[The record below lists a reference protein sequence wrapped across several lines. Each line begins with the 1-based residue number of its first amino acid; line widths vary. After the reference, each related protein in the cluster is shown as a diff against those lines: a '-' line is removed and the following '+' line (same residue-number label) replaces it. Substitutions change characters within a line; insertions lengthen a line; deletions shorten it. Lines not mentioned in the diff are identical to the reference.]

1 MKHKEIWRTVK
12 YLMVSASSGL
22 IELGGYALLSHV
34 IGWGHWISYLIAL
47 AASVLWNFTI
57 NRRYTFRSSASAT
70 SGALKIFLFYLVF
83 TPLSAA
89 TREDGKSVRIS
100 RDLALS
106 TRRLVRYSPMRCP
119 VSAGKMRCRCPT
131 CTLAAAATSLVVILR
146 I

>member
-1 MKHKEIWRTVK
+1 MKHKEIWRTAK

-34 IGWGHWISYLIAL
+34 IDWGHWISYLIAL

-89 TREDGKSVRIS
+89 LEYL
-100 RDLALS
+100 LADKWGWNGM
-106 TRRLVRYSPMRCP
+106 LVTMLNMFLNFCLEFPYQRFFIYRNSLDTN
-119 VSAGKMRCRCPT
+119 A
-131 CTLAAAATSLVVILR
+131 LAKAHEKESCK
-146 I
+146 